1 VLGNKQEDVPQ
12 FEVEKNKE
20 GELKKK
26 KEKRNINIR

>member
-20 GELKKK
+20 GELKN